1 MLREVAGSRWRRMV
15 VAVVAVYAVL
25 VSAAAFEHH
34 DVTCE
39 LKTPQHC
46 TACSSTLV
54 SSAPNNLPVPGVL
67 SLADAGS
74 AVAFDV
80 RADSI
85 LLVVRSTG
93 RSPPSIVTA

>member
-1 MLREVAGSRWRRMV
+1 MLCRPGGARWRHLSIAL
-15 VAVVAVYAVL
+15 VALYAVL
-25 VSAAAFEHH
+25 VCAAAFEHH
-34 DVTCE
+34 DVSCE

-46 TACSSTLV
+46 TACVSTVLG
-54 SSAPNNLPVPGVL
+54 SNPNALPLPGVM

-85 LLVVRSTG
+85 LLAVRSTG
-93 RSPPSIVTA
+93 RSPPRLAS